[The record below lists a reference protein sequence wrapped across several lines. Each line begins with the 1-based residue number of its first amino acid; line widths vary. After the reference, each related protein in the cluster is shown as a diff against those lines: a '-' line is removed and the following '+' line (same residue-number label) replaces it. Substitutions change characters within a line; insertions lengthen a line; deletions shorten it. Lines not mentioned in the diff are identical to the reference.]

1 MTTTA
6 AITFSSVGTTDMF
19 RYENPSPRPAIRRRR
34 PAPAR
39 KRIGLADVIAG
50 PWPTTASNAPLVE
63 DMSYEDDGT
72 DEHVRAYVS
81 RLWAEDWDNP
91 EDALYDNL

>member
-1 MTTTA
+1 MTTPLTS
-6 AITFSSVGTTDMF
+6 TFISAGTKSEF
-19 RYENPSPRPAIRRRR
+19 KYENPIARPQPRPHRRIITARRRS
-34 PAPAR
+34 PD
-39 KRIGLADVIAG
+39 IIEG
-50 PWPTTASNAPLVE
+50 PWSTVASNAPLAV

-81 RLWAEDWDNP
+81 RLWTEDWDNP

>member
-1 MTTTA
+1 MTPPLTSAFISAGTKSEFTYESPIPRHRPRAHRRMITA
-6 AITFSSVGTTDMF
+6 
-19 RYENPSPRPAIRRRR
+19 RRRS
-34 PAPAR
+34 PH
-39 KRIGLADVIAG
+39 IIEG
-50 PWPTTASNAPLVE
+50 PWSAVASNAPLAV

-72 DEHVRAYVS
+72 DRHVRSYVS